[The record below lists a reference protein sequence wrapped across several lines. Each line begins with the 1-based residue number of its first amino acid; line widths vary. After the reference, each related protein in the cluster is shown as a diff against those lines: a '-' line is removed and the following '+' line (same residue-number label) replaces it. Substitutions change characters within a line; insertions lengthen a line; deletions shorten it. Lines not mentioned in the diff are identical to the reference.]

1 MWDFIRKWE
10 DCGMLPAV
18 KIFLE
23 NFWDGINDTTGAV
36 YPLWSITMGFV
47 KNDKLL
53 FSCRGKVT
61 ITSKIDKPDIIFYES
76 PVVGYKYKESDMFIK
91 SIIPT

>member
-1 MWDFIRKWE
+1 MVLTILQEQFTPFE
-10 DCGMLPAV
+10 
-18 KIFLE
+18 
-23 NFWDGINDTTGAV
+23 T
-36 YPLWSITMGFV
+36 ITMGFM
-47 KNDKLL
+47 KNGKLF

-76 PVVGYKYKESDMFIK
+76 PVVGYKYKESDTFIK